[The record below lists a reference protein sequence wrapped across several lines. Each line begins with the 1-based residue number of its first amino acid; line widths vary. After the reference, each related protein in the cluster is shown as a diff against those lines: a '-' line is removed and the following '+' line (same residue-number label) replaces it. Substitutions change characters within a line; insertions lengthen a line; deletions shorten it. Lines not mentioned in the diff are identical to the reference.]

1 MKLINLTNQDSGKI
15 VSMKLLSNKRQSFC
29 RYIAID
35 GLTPTEAYLKSF
47 NVSSDRRHT
56 ATEASSRLLKDSN
69 IVATISSLKDTIEN
83 EIVSKVVWDKTKII
97 NELSINVELGR
108 ETKQLAASNQ
118 AIKLIGSA
126 VGNVFEPETQ
136 QINVTAEILHKLP
149 DTVLQQL
156 ESMVS
161 IESGINDTDAIDA
174 DYKIVDSEDI

>member
-1 MKLINLTNQDSGKI
+1 MGLTAKQET
-15 VSMKLLSNKRQSFC
+15 FC
-29 RYIAID
+29 RYVSN
-35 GLTPTEAYLKSF
+35 GLNPTEAYRKSY
-47 NVSSDRRHT
+47 NVTSDRKST
-56 ATEASSRLLKDSN
+56 ASEASSRLMKDSK
-69 IVATISSLKDTIEN
+69 VTAMIESMKQDIQDRIAS
-83 EIVSKVVWDKTKII
+83 EIVWDKQKII
-97 NELSINVELGR
+97 EELSVNVSLGR

-174 DYKIVDSEDI
+174 DYRVTG

>member
-1 MKLINLTNQDSGKI
+1 
-15 VSMKLLSNKRQSFC
+15 MKLLSNKRQNFC

-35 GLTPTEAYLKSF
+35 GLTPTEAYRKSF
-47 NVSSDRRHT
+47 DVTSDRKST
-56 ATEASSRLLKDSN
+56 ATEAASRLMKDIN
-69 IVATISSLKDTIEN
+69 VTAMIESMKQDIQDRIAS
-83 EIVSKVVWDKTKII
+83 EIVWDKQKII
-97 NELSINVELGR
+97 EELSVNVSLGR

-136 QINVTAEILHKLP
+136 QINVTASILHKLP

-174 DYKIVDSEDI
+174 DYKIVDSGDN